1 MTIYGMMAPGRTEP
15 CISRF
20 IYVFCVDYY
29 AYSSPISREWVYRGI
44 PVSHLETKHFIA
56 SEMDFDIGR
65 NVIIM
70 NEKDAKE
77 LGLGPNTRVRLI
89 KGDRTK
95 GAFVAITRTMV
106 APGKILVSREVAREL
121 KIGKEDTIGVKP
133 VPVPPSFVA
142 LQKRLHGQRLSQD
155 EMYSWIKDVVDGIYG
170 ETEISAFL
178 TSQLYYELSED
189 ELHALIKAMVETGSK
204 IEFEDTVY
212 DEHSIGGVPGNS
224 KVALIAVPTVAAA
237 GLLIPKTSSR
247 AITSPAGT
255 ADTMEVLARVDFSPE
270 ELKEIARK
278 VRATLAWGGKLNLA
292 PADDIFVN
300 IERKLS
306 IDPWHQMVASILAKK
321 VAMGVDNLVIDIPVG
336 RKAKVKNMKEA
347 DELAGLFI
355 RQAARLGMGIRVAIT
370 FGGQPIGRTAGP
382 ALEAKEALQALIN
395 RRGSKSLVEKA
406 LSIAGLVI
414 ELSGKVPP
422 GQGVEVAKEIFE
434 KGLSYE
440 KFKQIIEAQG
450 GDPDIKPEDIPIG
463 QHTYTIESPIEGA
476 VTHIDNAA
484 ITAIAR
490 AAGAPFDKAAGVYLH
505 AKIGYR
511 VNKGDPLLTIYS
523 SSAIRLQ
530 EALNIVSKYSPIIVE
545 GMVIKTLP

>member
-1 MTIYGMMAPGRTEP
+1 MA
-15 CISRF
+15 
-20 IYVFCVDYY
+20 
-29 AYSSPISREWVYRGI
+29 
-44 PVSHLETKHFIA
+44 HLETRHFTA
-56 SEMDFDIGR
+56 SPVDFDIGR
-65 NVIIM
+65 NVVVI
-70 NEKDAKE
+70 NEKDARE
-77 LGLGPNTRVRLI
+77 LGLGPNSRVRLL
-89 KGDRTK
+89 KGDRTR

-106 APGKILVSREVAREL
+106 GPGKILVSKEVAKEL
-121 KIGKEDTIGVKP
+121 KLGKEDMVGLKP
-133 VPVPPSFVA
+133 VPVPPSFTA
-142 LQKRLHGQRLSQD
+142 LRKRLHGRRLTQD
-155 EMYSWIKDVVDGIYG
+155 EMFMWIKDVVEGIYG

-189 ELHALIKAMVETGSK
+189 ELNALIRAMVETGSK

-224 KVALIAVPTVAAA
+224 KVALIAVPTISAA

-255 ADTMEVLARVDFSPE
+255 ADTMEVLARVDFSPD

-336 RKAKVKNMKEA
+336 RKAKVKDLKEA
-347 DELAGLFI
+347 DQLAGLFI
-355 RQAARLGMGIRVAIT
+355 RQAARLGMGIRVAVT
-370 FGGQPIGRTAGP
+370 YGGQPIGRTAGP
-382 ALEAKEALQALIN
+382 ALEAMEALKTLIE
-395 RRGSKSLVEKA
+395 RKGSKSLVEKA

-422 GQGVEVAKEIFE
+422 GHGIEVARDIFE

-440 KFKQIIEAQG
+440 KFKKIIEAQG
-450 GDPDIKPEDIPIG
+450 GNPNIKPDDIPVG
-463 QHTYTIESPIEGA
+463 EHTYTIESPIEGA

-490 AAGAPFDKAAGVYLH
+490 AAGAPFDKGAGIYLH
-505 AKIGYR
+505 AKVGYR

-530 EALNIVSKYSPIIVE
+530 EALNIASRYSPILVE
-545 GMVIKTLP
+545 GMLIKILP

>member
-1 MTIYGMMAPGRTEP
+1 
-15 CISRF
+15 
-20 IYVFCVDYY
+20 
-29 AYSSPISREWVYRGI
+29 
-44 PVSHLETKHFIA
+44 
-56 SEMDFDIGR
+56 
-65 NVIIM
+65 M
-70 NEKDAKE
+70 NEKDAIE
-77 LGLGPNTRVRLI
+77 LGLGPGSRVRLI
-89 KGDRTK
+89 KGNVSK
-95 GAFVAITRTMV
+95 GAFVALTKTMIE
-106 APGKILVSREVAREL
+106 PGKVLVSRDVASIL
-121 KIGKEDTIGVKP
+121 KIGKDDVIGLKP
-133 VPVPPSFVA
+133 APVPPSFSG

-155 EMYSWIKDVVDGIYG
+155 EVYALIKDVVDGVLG
-170 ETEISAFL
+170 EAEIAAFL
-178 TSQLYYELSED
+178 SSQLYYELSED
-189 ELHALIKAMVETGSK
+189 ELNALIKAMVETGSK
-204 IEFEDTVY
+204 IEFEEPVF

-255 ADTMEVLARVDFSPE
+255 ADTMEVLARVDLTPE
-270 ELKEIARK
+270 EIKEAARK
-278 VRATLAWGGKLNLA
+278 VRATLAWGGRLNLA
-292 PADDIFVN
+292 PADDIFVT

-336 RKAKVKNMKEA
+336 RKAKVKDMKEA
-347 DELAGLFI
+347 DQLAGLFI
-355 RQAARLGMGIRVAIT
+355 RQAARLGMNIKVAIT

-382 ALEAKEALQALIN
+382 ALEAREALKALIE

-422 GQGVEVAKEIFE
+422 GKGVEVARSLFE
-434 KGLSYE
+434 KGASYE

-450 GDPDIKPEDIPIG
+450 GDPNVKPDDIPIG
-463 QHTYTIESPIEGA
+463 DHTYTIESPIEGA

-490 AAGAPFDKAAGVYLH
+490 AAGAPFDKGAGVYLH

-511 VNKGDPLLTIYS
+511 VNRGDPLITIYS
-523 SSAIRLQ
+523 SSSIRLQ
-530 EALNIVSKYSPIIVE
+530 EALNVASRYSPIIVE
-545 GMVIKTLP
+545 GMVIKVLP